1 MENMNSK
8 TIQLADLY
16 SNKVDVSGIFDEDEK
31 SGNFRK
37 GFKKLSEFYPQGF
50 YYTASEPVTSFN
62 TGELQGYAVTVFSK
76 DTKRTLTVQVAE
88 QLPADLGEFTP
99 VDFENC
105 LLGTTIKASGS
116 GNFISKE
123 LQKRYICSR
132 MVVVNGNNPLN
143 QNKKPG
149 EAK

>member
-1 MENMNSK
+1 MEQINTK
-8 TIQLADLY
+8 KIQLTDLY
-16 SNKVDVSGIFDEDEK
+16 AGKVDVSGIFDEDEK

-50 YYTASEPVTSFN
+50 YYTASEPVNNFN

-88 QLPADLGEFTP
+88 DLPADLAEFTP

-116 GNFISKE
+116 GNFIAKE
-123 LQKRYICSR
+123 LQKRYICTR
-132 MVVVNGNNPLN
+132 LIVVNGNSPLM
-143 QNKKPG
+143 NKPKQG
-149 EAK
+149 ETK